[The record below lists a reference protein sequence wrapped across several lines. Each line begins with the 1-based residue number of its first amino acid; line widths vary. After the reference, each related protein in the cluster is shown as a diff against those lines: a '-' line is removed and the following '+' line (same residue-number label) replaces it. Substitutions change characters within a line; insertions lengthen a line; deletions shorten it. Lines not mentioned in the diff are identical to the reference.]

1 MQNFGGRHVNF
12 RA

>member
-1 MQNFGGRHVNF
+1 MQNFSGRHVNF